1 MMINKNSSKH
11 IYFDL
16 REYSLDNNEL
26 NKKFQNRVFNLPTN
40 LNI

>member
-16 REYSLDNNEL
+16 CEYSLDKNEV
-26 NKKFQNRVFNLPTN
+26 NKKF
-40 LNI
+40 